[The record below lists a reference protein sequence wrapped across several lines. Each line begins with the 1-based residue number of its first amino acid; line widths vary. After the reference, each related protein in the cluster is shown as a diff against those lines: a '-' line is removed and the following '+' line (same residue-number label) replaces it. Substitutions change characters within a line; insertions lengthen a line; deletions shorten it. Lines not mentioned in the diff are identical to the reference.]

1 LSERAVGASPEA
13 SQRSDLLT
21 GQRATVQV
29 ERIHW
34 EGRTVTATWQPPPFR
49 PSRRLTTQ
57 ALGLCFTDDGQ
68 IVLVTNDGANW
79 TLPGG
84 HPESGETLEATLVR
98 EVSEEACARVVESV
112 YIGCQRVDD
121 PQRTDGPAL
130 YYQARFWARVELDPF
145 VQRHETSARRLVAP
159 DDFLNG
165 LAWGFAASAR
175 IILDEGLRIERQ
187 HTAEST
193 ESE

>member
-1 LSERAVGASPEA
+1 
-13 SQRSDLLT
+13 LT

-57 ALGLCFTDDGQ
+57 ALGLCFTGDGQ
-68 IVLVTNDGANW
+68 IVLVTDDGANW

-84 HPESGETLEATLVR
+84 HPEAAETLEAALVR
-98 EVSEEACARVVESV
+98 AVRDVASARVVESA

-121 PQRTDGPAL
+121 PQRADGPAL

-145 VQRHETSARRLVAP
+145 VPRHAASARRLVAP
-159 DDFLNG
+159 DDFLTG
-165 LAWGFAASAR
+165 LAWGFAVSAR
-175 IILDEGLRIERQ
+175 IILDEGLRIERD
-187 HTAEST
+187 HAADPAES
-193 ESE
+193 E

>member
-1 LSERAVGASPEA
+1 M
-13 SQRSDLLT
+13 
-21 GQRATVQV
+21 
-29 ERIHW
+29 W

-57 ALGLCFTDDGQ
+57 ILGICFTDDGQ
-68 IVLVTNDGANW
+68 IVLVANDGANW

-84 HPESGETLEATLVR
+84 HPEADETLESALVR
-98 EVSEEACARVVESV
+98 AVRQEASARILESI

-121 PQRTDGPAL
+121 PQRPDGPAL

-145 VQRHETSARRLVAP
+145 VPHHEASLRRLVAP
-159 DDFLNG
+159 DEFFTS

-175 IILDEGLRIERQ
+175 IVLDEGLRIERTLVGEQ
-187 HTAEST
+187 ASQD
-193 ESE
+193 

>member
-1 LSERAVGASPEA
+1 MT
-13 SQRSDLLT
+13 D
-21 GQRATVQV
+21 QRATVQV
-29 ERIHW
+29 ERIEW

-57 ALGLCFTDDGQ
+57 VLGLCFNGDGT
-68 IVLVTNDGANW
+68 IVLITGDGANW

-84 HPESGETLEATLVR
+84 HPQADETLEAALVR
-98 EVSEEACARVVESV
+98 AVREAASARVIESA

-130 YYQARFWARVELDPF
+130 YYQARFWARVELDAFAP
-145 VQRHETSARRLVAP
+145 RHAGSARRVVAP
-159 DDFLNG
+159 DELLAN
-165 LAWGFAASAR
+165 LAWGFAGSAR

-187 HTAEST
+187 HEPAPT
-193 ESE
+193 ETE

>member
-1 LSERAVGASPEA
+1 M
-13 SQRSDLLT
+13 T

-34 EGRTVTATWQPPPFR
+34 DGRTVTATWQPPPFR

-68 IVLVTNDGANW
+68 IVLVTIDGANW

-98 EVSEEACARVVESV
+98 TVREVASARVVESA

-121 PQRTDGPAL
+121 PQRSDGPAL

-145 VQRHETSARRLVAP
+145 IPRHEASLRRLVAP
-159 DDFLNG
+159 DEFSAI

-175 IILDEGLRIERQ
+175 IVLDEGLRIERTLVGEQ
-187 HTAEST
+187 ASQG
-193 ESE
+193 

>member
-1 LSERAVGASPEA
+1 LA
-13 SQRSDLLT
+13 D
-21 GQRATVQV
+21 QRATVQV
-29 ERIHW
+29 ERIEW

-57 ALGLCFTDDGQ
+57 ALGLCFTGDGK
-68 IVLVTNDGANW
+68 IVLITGDSENW
-79 TLPGG
+79 TIPGG
-84 HPESGETLEATLVR
+84 HPQSDETLDAALVR
-98 EVSEEACARVVESV
+98 AVREAASARVIESH

-145 VQRHETSARRLVAP
+145 APRHAGSARRLVAP
-159 DDFLNG
+159 DDFLAN

-187 HTAEST
+187 HAAEPSET
-193 ESE
+193 E

>member
-1 LSERAVGASPEA
+1 
-13 SQRSDLLT
+13 
-21 GQRATVQV
+21 VQV
-29 ERIHW
+29 ERIEW

-57 ALGLCFTDDGQ
+57 ALGLCFTEDGK
-68 IVLVTNDGANW
+68 IILITGDGEHW

-84 HPESGETLEATLVR
+84 HPGSDETLEAALVR
-98 EVSEEACARVVESV
+98 AVREGASARVVEST

-130 YYQARFWARVELDPF
+130 YYQARFWTRVELDPF
-145 VQRHETSARRLVAP
+145 SPRHAGSARRLVGP
-159 DDFLNG
+159 DDFLAD
-165 LAWGFAASAR
+165 LAWGFATSAR

-187 HTAEST
+187 HAAEPT
-193 ESE
+193 ETE

>member
-1 LSERAVGASPEA
+1 M
-13 SQRSDLLT
+13 
-21 GQRATVQV
+21 
-29 ERIHW
+29 W

-57 ALGLCFTDDGQ
+57 ILGICFTDDGQ
-68 IVLVTNDGANW
+68 IVLVANDGANW

-84 HPESGETLEATLVR
+84 HPEADETLESALVR
-98 EVSEEACARVVESV
+98 AVRQEASARILESI

-121 PQRTDGPAL
+121 PQRPDGPAL

-145 VQRHETSARRLVAP
+145 APHHEASLRRLVAP
-159 DDFLNG
+159 DEFLTS

-175 IILDEGLRIERQ
+175 IVLDEGLRIERTLVGEQ
-187 HTAEST
+187 ASQD
-193 ESE
+193 

>member
-1 LSERAVGASPEA
+1 
-13 SQRSDLLT
+13 LT
-21 GQRATVQV
+21 DQRATVQV
-29 ERIHW
+29 ERIDW

-57 ALGLCFTDDGQ
+57 ALGLCFTADGQ
-68 IVLVTNDGANW
+68 IVLVTGDGEHW

-84 HPESGETLEATLVR
+84 HPEPGETLEAALAR
-98 EVSEEACARVVESV
+98 EVAEEACARVVESV
-112 YIGCQRVDD
+112 YLGCQRVDD

-145 VQRHETSARRLVAP
+145 VPRHETSARRLVAP
-159 DDFLNG
+159 DDLLAA

-175 IILDEGLRIERQ
+175 IILDEGLRTERQ
-187 HTAEST
+187 HAAEQT
-193 ESE
+193 ETE